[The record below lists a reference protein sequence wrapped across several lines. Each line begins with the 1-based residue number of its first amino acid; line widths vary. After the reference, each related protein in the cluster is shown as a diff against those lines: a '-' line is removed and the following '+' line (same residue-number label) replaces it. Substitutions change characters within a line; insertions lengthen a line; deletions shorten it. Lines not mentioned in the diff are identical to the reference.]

1 MNGLMRTAATHGN
14 SIGVS
19 ICGNATAYEQ
29 NLGSSNQTVTE
40 DAKGSTTV
48 KVDDGTAFSVGDL
61 ISFSSADASS
71 DATFT
76 FNAND
81 EGNEYEITAINTHDL
96 TVRLKD
102 DPNGA
107 GLQQSFQ
114 TIVSFVDAGG
124 SMTSL
129 TVRRELLSGQLI
141 TVAVLVMNF
150 TLLSTIQLVTSLVLM

>member
-1 MNGLMRTAATHGN
+1 MLKVLQRLKLMMN
-14 SIGVS
+14 
-19 ICGNATAYEQ
+19 
-29 NLGSSNQTVTE
+29 
-40 DAKGSTTV
+40 
-48 KVDDGTAFSVGDL
+48 TAFSVGDL

-114 TIVSFVDAGG
+114 IIVYS
-124 SMTSL
+124 
-129 TVRRELLSGQLI
+129 
-141 TVAVLVMNF
+141 
-150 TLLSTIQLVTSLVLM
+150 